1 MKLER
6 GPEARSPPC
15 PQKMNKAERLFQL
28 VLLLRRSRTT
38 TAHQLAR
45 ELNVSERTI
54 YRDIQSLV
62 LSGVPIEG
70 EAGVGYIL
78 RRDFDLPPL
87 MFSNEEA
94 HALALGAR
102 MVQAW
107 GDPGLEQAARRV
119 LEKVRAVTDTTRLES
134 LDSQT
139 LMVPDFHINR
149 DLRLKLGVVR
159 QGILEQRKISF
170 HYTRADGA
178 EASRTV
184 RPLGLFFWGTTWSF
198 GAWCELRNAFRNFRI
213 DRMGEMTLAD
223 ITFVNEPGKMLDD
236 YLRGIQTEEC

>member
-1 MKLER
+1 
-6 GPEARSPPC
+6 
-15 PQKMNKAERLFQL
+15 MNKAERLFQM

-38 TAHQLAR
+38 TARHLAQ
-45 ELNVSERTI
+45 EMKVSERTI

-87 MFSNEEA
+87 MFSAEEA
-94 HALALGAR
+94 QALLLGAR

-107 GDPGLEQAARRV
+107 GDPSLEQAARSV
-119 LEKVRAVTDTTRLES
+119 LDKVRAVAEKPLIDS

-139 LMVPDFHINR
+139 MMVPDFHVDR
-149 DLRLKLGVVR
+149 DVRRKLGQVR
-159 QGILEQRKISF
+159 DGILRQRKVRF
-170 HYTRADGA
+170 HYTRADGE
-178 EASRTV
+178 EATRIV

-198 GAWCELRNAFRNFRI
+198 AAWCELRDGFRNFRV
-213 DRMGEMTLAD
+213 DRMGDMEVTD
-223 ITFVNEPGKMLDD
+223 RPFSNEPGKTLDD
-236 YLRGIQTEEC
+236 YMRGIQTEEC